1 MSQSSALE
9 PSRSLDAPAGVPLDE
24 ERNDLIWDLDEV
36 VLEVEMT
43 FFCENL
49 LPRLPL
55 PHGQTVSHVVERLKD
70 SGEIT
75 EDEET
80 GYCTWKGW
88 KTPSSSDLHEDKVFA
103 PFAGVTKAIQDAIN
117 LDSSPAIRFY
127 CNTTITPTFETRNG
141 SSKPDC
147 FGVRS
152 DKAECLA
159 TDPSMK
165 PHWMDVAIPGEFKEC
180 NPDSDFGDVS
190 TSSSRY

>member
-1 MSQSSALE
+1 M
-9 PSRSLDAPAGVPLDE
+9 SLDASSRVTLGE

-55 PHGQTVSHVVERLKD
+55 PDGQTVSHVVEGLKD

-103 PFAGVTKAIQDAIN
+103 PFAGVTKAIQDASD
-117 LDSSPAIRFY
+117 LDSSLTIKFH
-127 CNTTITPTFETRNG
+127 CNPDIVPTCATRD
-141 SSKPDC
+141 STSKPDC

-152 DKAECLA
+152 DKAGCLA

-180 NPDSDFGDVS
+180 NTDSDFGDVS